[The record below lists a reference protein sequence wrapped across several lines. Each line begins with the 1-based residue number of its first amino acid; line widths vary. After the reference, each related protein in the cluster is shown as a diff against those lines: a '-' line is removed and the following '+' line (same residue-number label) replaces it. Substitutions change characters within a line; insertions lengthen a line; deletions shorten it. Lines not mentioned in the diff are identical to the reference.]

1 MKKFKVTFRDEIEA
15 ESEEEAYKNIRDFC
29 AMVYNSSDVTAF
41 KFEEIKEYSN
51 DGQRNKKTTF
61 Q

>member
-15 ESEEEAYKNIRDFC
+15 ESEEEAYKNILNFC

-41 KFEEIKEYSN
+41 KFEEVLEDGNGHEIKMPL
-51 DGQRNKKTTF
+51 TP
-61 Q
+61 

>member
-15 ESEEEAYKNIRDFC
+15 ESEEDAYKNIRDFC

-41 KFEEIKEYSN
+41 KFEEVKV
-51 DGQRNKKTTF
+51 DGNGQEIRMPVSP
-61 Q
+61 

>member
-41 KFEEIKEYSN
+41 KFEEVLE
-51 DGQRNKKTTF
+51 DGNGHEIRMPINK
-61 Q
+61 